1 MEAKFRG
8 PANMAEKKG
17 KTKQKKN
24 LSCMTLMCMITVKDK
39 TVAHTFLLSFDNAN
53 GHLCQDRLSR
63 S

>member
-8 PANMAEKKG
+8 PANTAEKKG
-17 KTKQKKN
+17 KTKKK